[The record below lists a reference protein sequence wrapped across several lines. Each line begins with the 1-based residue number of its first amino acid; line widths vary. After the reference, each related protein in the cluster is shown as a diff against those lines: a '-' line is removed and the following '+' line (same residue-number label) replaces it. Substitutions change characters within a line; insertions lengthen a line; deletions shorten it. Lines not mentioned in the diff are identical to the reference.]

1 MQLLENHIDVWFL
14 SLDTKEAILDKLR
27 IILSEDEIEKAQCLF
42 SAEQMKHF
50 ITSRGFLRLLLSRYL
65 KVKPGEIEFQYNNN
79 GKPALSGKYKKELC
93 FNISHSHGTALYGIA
108 MRRSIGV
115 DVEKIRTNISYNKI
129 ANRQF
134 SQSEINMIQ
143 KAPFD
148 ENIQTFF
155 NIWTRKEA
163 LLKATGKG
171 LLSPMS
177 QFDVSK
183 TPDEPVT
190 FLKYLPTSEKNS
202 DWNIYDLDIGSGF
215 CGALAVK
222 GKHNIINVYKI
233 SVKDFL
239 S

>member
-27 IILSEDEIEKAQCLF
+27 VILSEDEIEKTQRLF
-42 SAEQMKHF
+42 SADQIKHF
-50 ITSRGFLRLLLSRYL
+50 IASRGFLRILLSHYL
-65 KVKPGEIEFQYNNN
+65 KKKPEKIEFQYNNN
-79 GKPALSGKYKKELC
+79 GKPILSGKYTKELC
-93 FNISHSHGTALYGIA
+93 FNISHSHGKAMYGITL
-108 MRRSIGV
+108 RKLIGV
-115 DVEKIRTNISYNKI
+115 DIEKIRTNISYNKI
-129 ANRQF
+129 AKRQF

-143 KAPFD
+143 KSPID
-148 ENIQTFF
+148 EKIQTFF

-239 S
+239 T